1 MDKNMEKRLRK
12 LAVRL
17 DDLAA
22 DLDPYDYESNTA
34 YHEQLL
40 TSDPL
45 NVIDQLIDIANE
57 LLQQVRQA

>member
-1 MDKNMEKRLRK
+1 MNINKRISD
-12 LAVRL
+12 LAARL
-17 DDLAA
+17 DDLAQEM
-22 DLDPYDYESNTA
+22 DPYDYESNTA

-57 LLQQVRQA
+57 LLQQVQQA